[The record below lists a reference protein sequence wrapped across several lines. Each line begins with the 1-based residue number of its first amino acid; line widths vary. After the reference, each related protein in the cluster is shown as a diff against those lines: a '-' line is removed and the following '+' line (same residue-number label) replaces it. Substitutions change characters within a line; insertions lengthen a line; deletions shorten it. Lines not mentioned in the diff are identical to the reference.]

1 MTVPTSPIPGP
12 NAAVR
17 SRTIRRTSA
26 AFAVLAVAAAG
37 TAACAEKNEGGDG
50 STAPIAVTSSND
62 ACDLASTDASTGQVS
77 FTVENTGDKVTEFYV
92 YGAENRVLGEVE
104 NIGPGLKG
112 TLTVDIASP
121 GDYQVACK
129 PGMVGQGIGGQIS
142 VSGEEKPALEAPVE
156 VESAKAAY
164 LDFVRGQTDTLVDQ
178 ATEFADAVK
187 AGDKDKAKA
196 MYGQA
201 RTPYERIEPVAESFA
216 DLDPKIDMR
225 WDDTEDGASEF
236 TGFHRLERYLWPPQ
250 QAEIGDAPGQ
260 IAQADADHAKKNDT
274 PENIAKIADQLVA
287 DVTNLRDEV
296 AKPDF
301 VFETRSYVAGPQA
314 LVDEI
319 AATKVGGEEDRYSH
333 TDLWDFAANI
343 EGSQRLITD
352 MAPIIDSKSPEQI
365 KEINDRFAD
374 VSDALDKY
382 REGEGYRDY
391 SKVPEPERKTLS
403 DKIDALSASL
413 SEVPGAVLGG

>member
-1 MTVPTSPIPGP
+1 MTLSSLP
-12 NAAVR
+12 
-17 SRTIRRTSA
+17 SRPATRRTTA
-26 AFAVLAVAAAG
+26 ALAALAVLSAG
-37 TAACAEKNEGGDG
+37 SLAACAEKDDSGSGGAG
-50 STAPIAVTSSND
+50 GPIAVTSSDD
-62 ACDLASTDASTGQVS
+62 ACDLASTDARTGPVA
-77 FTVENTGDKVTEFYV
+77 FTVQNTGDKVTEFYV
-92 YGAENRVLGEVE
+92 YGADDRVLGEVE

-121 GDYQVACK
+121 GDYKVACK
-129 PGMVGQGIGGQIS
+129 PGMVGLGIPASLS
-142 VSGEEKPALEAPVE
+142 VSGEEKTALEAPAE

-164 LDFVRGQTDTLVDQ
+164 LDYVRGQTDTLVSQVTDF
-178 ATEFADAVK
+178 TDAVK
-187 AGDKDKAKA
+187 SGDTEKAKSLF
-196 MYGQA
+196 GQA

-225 WDDTEDGASEF
+225 WDDTEDGSVPF
-236 TGFHRLERYLWPPQ
+236 TGFHRLERFLWPPQ
-250 QAEIGDAPGQ
+250 KSAVGDAPGQ
-260 IAQADADHAKKNDT
+260 VTQADFDDAAKNDSK
-274 PENIAKIADQLVA
+274 EEAAKIADQLLA
-287 DVTNLRDEV
+287 DVTSLRDEV

-352 MAPIIDSKSPEQI
+352 MAPIIDAKDPKQM
-365 KEINDRFAD
+365 KEINDRFDD
-374 VSDALDKY
+374 VATALDAY
-382 REGEGYRDY
+382 REGNGYRDY
-391 SKVPEPERKTLS
+391 STVPENERRALS